1 MAAHVAHEV
10 GSDAPLYETPLSV
23 APLEAVVVPTTDDGL
38 QSQVRQRLQ
47 RGEVRT
53 RHRCAGLFVDLNG
66 EIGGYVL
73 RSGRTVLTGGARY
86 SNGAECASFAN
97 LRAQVRSP
105 GLRAW
110 EGVELG

>member
-53 RHRCAGLFVDLNG
+53 RHRSAGFLVNLNG
-66 EIGGYVL
+66 EIG
-73 RSGRTVLTGGARY
+73 S
-86 SNGAECASFAN
+86 
-97 LRAQVRSP
+97 
-105 GLRAW
+105 
-110 EGVELG
+110 